1 MSAPVKYVAA
11 LKHVREVSLVGAA
24 DFRFW
29 KQRLEKEELEPQETE
44 GKAQILI
51 VGAEAKFR
59 GIRFR
64 ELSFSVMVR
73 GGMFLVRA
81 FNSCRFFAFCERVF
95 FSTPYY
101 GADVRISAAQP
112 AFVRMSEMGEGM
124 FEVQMKGEG
133 REASSSGQEGWEGP
147 VFLPGNAK
155 AFVARIGGESRKYP
169 FLNSQDVLTIKPGA
183 NDGVFSSL
191 LDSNF
196 SPMEWIVRE
205 DAAHAKSKTY
215 KRGELPAP

>member
-1 MSAPVKYVAA
+1 MSASVKYVAA
-11 LKHVREVSLVGAA
+11 LDHVREISLVGAA
-24 DFRFW
+24 DFGFW
-29 KQRLEKEELEPQETE
+29 KQRLEKEQLEPQETE

-81 FNSCRFFAFCERVF
+81 FNSNRFFAFCERVF

-101 GADVRISAAQP
+101 GADVRISVAQP
-112 AFVRMSEMGEGM
+112 AFVRMAEEGEGA
-124 FEVQMKGEG
+124 FEGEMKGEG
-133 REASSSGQEGWEGP
+133 RGASSSDDREWEGP

-155 AFVARIGGESRKYP
+155 AFVARIGGELCKYP

-183 NDGVFSSL
+183 KDGVFEAL
-191 LDSNF
+191 LHSNF
-196 SPMEWIVRE
+196 SPTEWIVRQ

-215 KRGELPAP
+215 KRNEIPPS

>member
-1 MSAPVKYVAA
+1 MGTV
-11 LKHVREVSLVGAA
+11 
-24 DFRFW
+24 DFGFW
-29 KQRLEKEELEPQETE
+29 KQRLKKEGLEPQETE

-73 GGMFLVRA
+73 GGMLLVRA
-81 FNSCRFFAFCERVF
+81 FNSSRFFAFCERVF

-112 AFVRMSEMGEGM
+112 VFVRMTEVGEGM
-124 FEVQMKGEG
+124 FEVEMKGEDRG
-133 REASSSGQEGWEGP
+133 ASSSGEDGWEGP

-155 AFVARIGGESRKYP
+155 AFVARIAGESRRYP
-169 FLNSQDVLTIKPGA
+169 FLNPQDSMTIKSGA
-183 NDGVFSSL
+183 KGGVLRSL
-191 LDSNF
+191 LDSSF
-196 SPMEWIVRE
+196 SPTEWIVRQ

-215 KRGELPAP
+215 KRDEIPAG